1 MSAKKSLRVSSLN
14 VLQAP
19 RQQIPEQAWMLTFA
33 DLTSLLLCF
42 FVLFYATLTVNQPHW
57 QTLVGAFAATFAPR
71 AEVVTMTPSGQGNA
85 LPVVAVRRSVTYLD
99 TVLRQRLR
107 GDAAWAGVLGVE
119 VSEDNLYRY
128 ILPPYLSDPTNPT
141 ARAAW
146 ARLGA
151 VLFNWRTPTA
161 VRVVVAE
168 GGNWGAASARAWA
181 LAELA
186 QQAGGRV
193 TAEVV
198 RGNLNQTQWILYGAD
213 Y

>member
-1 MSAKKSLRVSSLN
+1 MN
-14 VLQAP
+14 TLQAP
-19 RQQIPEQAWMLTFA
+19 RQKIPEQAWMLTFA

-42 FVLFYATLTVNQPHW
+42 FVLFYATLTISKPHW

-71 AEVVTMTPSGQGNA
+71 TAVVTLTPSGKGNA
-85 LPVVAVRRSVTYLD
+85 LAVVAVRRNVLYLD
-99 TVLRQRLR
+99 TLLRQRLEN
-107 GDAAWAGVLGVE
+107 DAVWASLVGVE
-119 VSEDNLYRY
+119 VPTENQYRY
-128 ILPPYLSDPTNPT
+128 VLPPELTDPANPAT
-141 ARAAW
+141 RAAW
-146 ARLGA
+146 GRLGA

-168 GGNWGAASARAWA
+168 GGNWGEASARAWA